1 MKKSLLIIVITCII
15 IFNIS
20 LWADYTININPN
32 NKEYADLLFKWY
44 DYYQDEDFETAVY
57 YYEQARDIC
66 SDSYDCDVAENLLVS
81 AYYKLANDAYEA
93 DDTKSTI
100 KRYKKLLAI
109 SPNEFSALVNIW
121 IAYIWEDPET
131 ALSYLK
137 KARRYAE
144 DPEDIELVEN
154 NIKSVENI
162 LENFEQL
169 KEEKELKTLNKTNDE
184 FVHKQFYLY
193 YLNVFDAREK
203 IPVNDNT
210 ITVAIID
217 DWIKYN
223 HPDLKNSIWTNNWE
237 EIWNWIDDDGN
248 WYVDDYFWWNFVSK
262 SNDIT
267 PSWSHWTMIA
277 WIIWATSNNNSWIA
291 WIIPNWRVK
300 LMPLITFGEDWKAT
314 DKSIISAI
322 NYAVDNWAD
331 IINLSLWWE
340 LNEYSDAYND
350 IIQKAN
356 DKWVIIV
363 AASGNWDETKDPK
376 IWINTTNDLLS
387 PVCNGDYK
395 YSVIWV
401 WATDKDW
408 NIASWSNYWNC
419 VDVYTYWE
427 SIFSTSN
434 TWESLYAVW
443 TWTSFSTPMV
453 AGILWLW
460 KLKYWNVWL
469 SDVCSAIKWSSNG
482 NTLDA
487 VKYLDNLSK
496 FSSETQPKNTTTK
509 TTDSVSL
516 WWTNNWSTQN
526 NVKNDASD
534 LEVAIQWMYDNWL
547 TIYNTPKT
555 FMSNN
560 YLTREQASKFFI
572 QFATTVLNKDKWNIK
587 SYNIYSDIYNA
598 NPTLKDYIIYASNM
612 WLFKWSNGRFMPFS
626 NLTQAQAL
634 AVTIRLLDWYLE
646 EPKDSW
652 YIYYFYRAQMYW
664 ILWKTGIKFTSADRF
679 YITRWDMA
687 LILYNAY
694 KYYNNIK

>member
-223 HPDLKNSIWTNNWE
+223 HPDLKNSIWSNNWE

-248 WYVDDYFWWNFVSK
+248 WYIDDYFWWNFVSK

-453 AGILWLW
+453 AGIIWLW

-469 SDVCSAIKWSSNG
+469 SDVYSAIKWSSNG

-496 FSSETQPKNTTTK
+496 FSSETQSKNTTTK

-534 LEVAIQWMYDNWL
+534 LEIAIQWMYDNWL

-560 YLTREQASKFFI
+560 YLTREQASKFFV

-652 YIYYFYRAQMYW
+652 YIYYFYRTQMYW